1 MNFQLSID
9 FVLVSVHHDCLANIY
24 TTTDDPLS
32 LRQTFRFKLNIVEN
46 EYQLHQILFPMF
58 TRLRIN
64 TASVGYHSFIHEIL
78 QRGGRMSHWVLSR
91 GINCKALHLRSV
103 IQASI
108 MDHYNDGILM
118 GRAIAESESEFENVK
133 NGFHADHSKNIN
145 GGMVL
150 AKESLVKKML
160 KTVRIEVGDEE
171 DCMICLE
178 ELEVGFDALR
188 MPCSHTFHGDCIEKW
203 LRHGHCCPICRF
215 KIPAN

>member
-118 GRAIAESESEFENVK
+118 GRAIAESESEFEN
-133 NGFHADHSKNIN
+133 IN

>member
-78 QRGGRMSHWVLSR
+78 QRERRMSHWVLSR
-91 GINCKALHLRSV
+91 GINCKALPLRSV

-108 MDHYNDGILM
+108 MDHYNYGILM
-118 GRAIAESESEFENVK
+118 GRAIY
-133 NGFHADHSKNIN
+133 
-145 GGMVL
+145 
-150 AKESLVKKML
+150 LVKEML

-178 ELEVGFDALR
+178 ELEVGFDAFR

-203 LRHGHCCPICRF
+203 LRHGHCYPICRF

>member
-1 MNFQLSID
+1 
-9 FVLVSVHHDCLANIY
+9 
-24 TTTDDPLS
+24 
-32 LRQTFRFKLNIVEN
+32 
-46 EYQLHQILFPMF
+46 
-58 TRLRIN
+58 
-64 TASVGYHSFIHEIL
+64 
-78 QRGGRMSHWVLSR
+78 MSHWVLSR
-91 GINCKALHLRSV
+91 GINCKALPLRSV

-108 MDHYNDGILM
+108 VDHYNDGILM

-133 NGFHADHSKNIN
+133 NGFHADHSSSRHAILTENIN
-145 GGMVL
+145 DGMVL
-150 AKESLVKKML
+150 AKESLVKEML

-178 ELEVGFDALR
+178 ELEVGFDAFW

>member
-1 MNFQLSID
+1 
-9 FVLVSVHHDCLANIY
+9 
-24 TTTDDPLS
+24 
-32 LRQTFRFKLNIVEN
+32 
-46 EYQLHQILFPMF
+46 
-58 TRLRIN
+58 
-64 TASVGYHSFIHEIL
+64 
-78 QRGGRMSHWVLSR
+78 MSHWVLSR
-91 GINCKALHLRSV
+91 GINCKALPLRSV

-108 MDHYNDGILM
+108 VDHYNDGILM

-133 NGFHADHSKNIN
+133 NGFHADHSSSRHANLINQLNQVCKQSFISSKTLLLELVLTENIN
-145 GGMVL
+145 VGMVL
-150 AKESLVKKML
+150 AKESLVKEML

-178 ELEVGFDALR
+178 ELEVGFDAFR